1 MQAIRTAAT
10 GMAAQEIN
18 VNVISNNI
26 ANLRTTGFK
35 RQRAE
40 FQDLLYVNLRR
51 AGTLTSQSN
60 TIVPSAIEIGTGVRT
75 GATPRIPTQGS
86 LTNTDKDFDLAI
98 RGDGYFRVT
107 LPDGR
112 TAYTRDGSFQ
122 TDAQGQ
128 LVTKDG
134 YTVDPVISVPQN
146 ATSVSVSSTGLVQA
160 TVPGQT
166 APQTLGQI
174 QLSRFINRAGL
185 ESLGDN
191 LFIETAASGPAQSA
205 NPGADG
211 YGNLLQKFLEDSN
224 VNAVTEISDLI
235 AAQRAYE
242 MNARVV
248 TAGDQLLQATAQ
260 LGR

>member
-10 GMAAQEIN
+10 GMAAQELN
-18 VNVISNNI
+18 VTVISNNI

-40 FQDLLYVNLRR
+40 FQDLLYLNLRR
-51 AGTLTSQSN
+51 AGTSTSQSN
-60 TIVPSAIEIGTGVRT
+60 TIVPSAIELGTGVRT
-75 GATPRIPTQGS
+75 GATPRIHTQGS
-86 LTNTDKDFDLAI
+86 LQQTDKDFDIAI
-98 RGDGYFRVT
+98 RGEGYFRVT

-112 TAYTRDGSFQ
+112 TAYSRDGSFQ

-128 LVTKDG
+128 IVTKDG
-134 YTVDPVISVPQN
+134 YVLDPAITVPQN
-146 ATSVSVSSTGLVQA
+146 ATAITISGTGVVQA

-166 APQTLGQI
+166 APQDVGQI
-174 QLSRFINRAGL
+174 QLARFINKSGL

-191 LFIETAASGPAQSA
+191 LFIETAASGAAQAA
-205 NPGADG
+205 NPGAEG
-211 YGNLLQKFLEDSN
+211 YGTLQQKFLEEAN

-242 MNARVV
+242 MNARVIRS
-248 TAGDQLLQATAQ
+248 GDELLQATAQ